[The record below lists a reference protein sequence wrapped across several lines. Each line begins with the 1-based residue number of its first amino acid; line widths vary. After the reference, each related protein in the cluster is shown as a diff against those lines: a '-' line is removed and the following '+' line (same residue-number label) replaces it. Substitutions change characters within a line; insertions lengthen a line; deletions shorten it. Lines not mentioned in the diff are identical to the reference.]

1 MEKEVKVQQPTIEEL
16 QNRIIELESEQPT
29 IEELYKQINELEREL
44 ESAKSDAELYR
55 ELNDKNRDEVTALK
69 FILQKVMVSYKGI
82 DSSYLIQTLLK

>member
-16 QNRIIELESEQPT
+16 QNRI
-29 IEELYKQINELEREL
+29 NELEREL

-55 ELNDKNRDEVTALK
+55 DMNDQNRDAVTALK
-69 FILQKVMVSYKGI
+69 YVLNKVMVSYKGI

>member
-16 QNRIIELESEQPT
+16 QNR
-29 IEELYKQINELEREL
+29 INELEREL

-55 ELNDKNRDEVTALK
+55 EMNDQNRDAVTALK

-82 DSSYLIQTLLK
+82 DSSYLINTLLK